1 MLENLNLK
9 PIKELKNNSNKEKK
23 LKSLAKKLDYT
34 TYSSRPKRN
43 PRKIRT
49 LKQQSSKMKD
59 NPKPKKIVPEPT
71 KEDIEF
77 DNHEIDWH
85 FINPIDSEEEH
96 LFEIISNNQIEI
108 ELNE

>member
-1 MLENLNLK
+1 
-9 PIKELKNNSNKEKK
+9 
-23 LKSLAKKLDYT
+23 
-34 TYSSRPKRN
+34 
-43 PRKIRT
+43 
-49 LKQQSSKMKD
+49 MKD

-85 FINPIDSEEEH
+85 FINLIDSEKEH

-108 ELNE
+108 ELNEVNEFELNKEIRENLSERIKFKLNNILKLSLTNKLKLN